1 MMGCCVKKQSKKIEM
16 YRRFLTE
23 DAPDGDVTTL
33 AVLGVRGQVAQAR
46 ILAKQDLTVSG
57 FFVVKDF
64 LKTCFPKIKI
74 NIFYNDGKSV
84 SGATELACLGG
95 RVSDLLLAERTL
107 LNILQHLSGIATLTS
122 CFVKIAKPHGVKIL
136 DTRKT
141 LPGWRDWQKQ
151 AVHHGGGY
159 NHRRDLSA
167 AYLIKDNHITAAGSV
182 TTALK
187 NVFAHQKKS
196 GQKKIV
202 EVEVKNILELKEA
215 LILNPHIIL
224 LDNMSPAQIRASVKI
239 RNTLNRKVLLEIS
252 GGVTLARLPKL
263 VSLGVERIS
272 VGALTHSAPA
282 ADISMKIS

>member
-1 MMGCCVKKQSKKIEM
+1 MKKQSGLIKL
-16 YRRFLTE
+16 YRDFLAE

-33 AVLGVRGQVAQAR
+33 AVLGVRGQFARAR

-74 NIFYNDGKSV
+74 NIFHNDGKSV
-84 SGATELACLGG
+84 SGGTELARLDGP
-95 RVSDLLLAERTL
+95 VSDLLLSERTL

-122 CFVKIAKPHGVKIL
+122 HFVKIVKPHGVKIL

-151 AVHHGGGY
+151 AVRHGGGY

-187 NVFAHQKKS
+187 NVQAHQKKS

-215 LILNPHIIL
+215 LSLKPHIIL
-224 LDNMSPAQIRASVKI
+224 LDNMTPAKIRESVKI
-239 RNTLNRKVLLEIS
+239 RNTANKKIQLEIS
-252 GGVTLARLPKL
+252 GGVTLKTLPQLAK
-263 VSLGVERIS
+263 LGVERIS

-282 ADISMKIS
+282 ADISMKIGTDF